1 MKVAYEIDRSRYDA
15 LALDGTFYQK
25 SGIISGGSHDLARK
39 AKRWDEKHM
48 AQLKL
53 QKEKITEELKEVMK
67 KTRRQGELTTV
78 ESQIRGLE
86 NRLKYNLNDLET
98 SKKNMKDYD
107 KQLEDFTRE
116 LDKIGPKI
124 SEIERRM
131 QQRDMK
137 IQDIK
142 ESMNNVEDDVYAE
155 FCARIG
161 VANIRQFEERELV
174 LQQERA
180 KKRAEFEQQIDRIN
194 NNLEFERSKDTSKN
208 VQRWERAVQDD
219 EDSLET
225 FKQAEAR
232 QRQDIE
238 KDKDKIELMK
248 QEKAAHKALV
258 DQTDEDMSKA
268 RRDVQA
274 LAKELAAIH
283 QSIANIEARIET
295 MKSKRHNILMQAKM
309 DAIEIPLK
317 HGSMDDIGQQQQ
329 AQPQQGGQGGDYAAD
344 GTSGSTYERESRI
357 EIDYHKLEHHLKNLS
372 DPDQIKKSGDSLA
385 KELQAK
391 LDTLEKI
398 QTPNMKAMQKL
409 DRVTEKIQS
418 TNEEFE
424 AARKK
429 AKKAKAAFEKVKN
442 ERCSLFTNCCN
453 HISDAIDAIYKQ
465 LSRNEAAQAYLGPDN
480 PEEPY
485 LDGINYNCVAPGK
498 RFQPMSN
505 LSGGEK
511 TIAALALLFA
521 IHSFQPAPFFVLDEI
536 DAALDNTNIGKTLF
550 NMVSTFVCSQS
561 NAAVGGLIAAELL
574 RPAYPV
580 EVRWGNETSISY
592 STRTLA
598 CITNNDVLRALARA
612 APSFRLYGETPIERT
627 QIDHWLTYTLSME
640 KDPSD
645 ELKYL
650 NKCLGPL
657 TYLVAN
663 HLTIADLAVFNE
675 LYVRF
680 EQLKKIGIPLHVQ
693 RWYNLM
699 LAQPCT
705 KEALRKHDSEL
716 RAAVASSAVRT
727 TKKDPSPDKG
737 STDGKREQGKFVD
750 LPGAEM
756 GKVVVRFPPEASG
769 YLHIGHAKAAL
780 LNQYYQQAF
789 QGKLIMRFD
798 DTNPAKENVHFE
810 KVILEDLEMLQIK
823 PDLFTHTSQYFD
835 LMLDY
840 CVRLLKE
847 GKAYV
852 DDTEPEQMKKEREE
866 RVESK
871 NRTNKPERNLA
882 MWAEMVKGSE
892 AGQKCCV
899 RAKIDMASPN
909 GCLRDPTIYRCKNE
923 PHPRTGT
930 QYKVYPTY
938 DFACPIVDAI
948 EDVTHTLRTMEYHDR
963 DEQFYW
969 FIEALGLRRPYIWE
983 YSRLNMT
990 NTVLSKRKLT
1000 WFVAEGLVDGW
1011 DDPRFP
1017 TVRGILR
1024 RGMTVEGL
1032 REFII
1037 AQGSSKSVVF
1047 MEWDKI
1053 WAFNKKVIDPIAPRY
1068 TALENEKRV
1077 PVNVAGVQLGT
1088 MQAAVHPKNTDI
1100 GMKTVHYGPRV
1111 LIDLADA
1118 KELKEGENATF
1129 INWGNLMITK
1139 VHRGADGVPVSID
1152 ATPNL
1157 DNKDYKKTLK
1167 LTWLCDLPAD
1177 QYTPTYC
1184 VYFDHIISKPVL
1196 GKDEDFKNYI
1206 GHQTRTE
1213 VPMLGD
1219 PELRKLKNGD
1229 IIQLQRR
1236 GFFKVDQA
1244 YQPASEFSGA
1254 ETPIV
1259 LFAIPDGH
1267 VTAVPT
1273 ANVPK
1278 KEAAGESKKSK
1289 QAAAKSTTPVAAAST
1304 SGAKKD
1310 ATALND
1316 SITQQ
1321 GETVRKLKADKAP
1334 KADIDAAVKVL
1345 LDLKAQYKALTGSD
1359 WKPGCVPVA
1368 VVASA
1373 APSAGGSADAGSINA
1388 KIAEQGNLVRDLK
1401 AKKAAKPEI
1410 DAAVKTLLEL
1420 KAQYKTATGSDWKP
1434 GVTVASAVPAP
1445 QAPAAS
1451 AAPAG
1456 ADAIN
1461 ARIAEQGNLVR
1472 DLKAKKSAKPE
1483 IDAAVKT
1490 LLELK
1495 AQYKTATGSDWKPGA
1510 APAATPAAPPAA
1522 ATTASALKEANSG
1535 AADIADIINKI
1546 TAQGDLV
1553 RDLKGKKA
1561 PKAEI
1566 DAQVKTLLDL
1576 KAKYKQATGGQD
1588 WKPGCVPP
1596 VQVKAEP
1603 QPSGGETDLL
1613 AQITAQGDKV
1623 RALKAGKA
1631 DKASVDSAVAALLK
1645 LKTDYKTLTGK
1656 DWKPGATPV
1665 TTATTTTTTPV
1676 KQDKENMCPAS
1687 GTEKDVLAEKIT
1699 KQGETVRTLKGSG
1712 APKPEIDAAVKVL
1725 LELKAE
1731 YKKLTGTDYAPPGGA
1746 AGGAARQPSKPKKE
1760 SKPKQEHQKQA
1771 PKQQEQKPAKD
1782 DGTGPKK
1789 QTRLG
1794 LEATKEDNLPDWYS
1808 QVITKGEM
1816 IEYYDVSGCYILRH
1830 WSFAIW
1836 KAIRNWFD
1844 AEITRL
1850 GVKECYFPI
1859 FVSRA
1864 ALEREKTHIADF
1876 APEVAWVTKSGDSE
1890 LAEPI
1895 AVRPTSE
1902 TVMYPAYA
1910 KWIQSYRDL
1919 PIRLNQWNNVVRWE
1933 FKHPQPFLRTREFL
1947 WQEGHT
1953 AFATKQEAD
1962 EEVLTILDL
1971 YAKVYT
1977 DLMAIPVVKG
1987 RKTEKEKFAGG
1998 DYTTTV
2004 EAYISASGRAIQG
2017 ATSHHLGQNFSK
2029 MFDIVY
2035 EHPETKEKEYVFQNS
2050 WGITTRTIGVMIMVH
2065 ADNQGLVLPP
2075 RVACI
2080 QVVIVPCGITA
2091 TTTDDERR
2099 RLYDSCRELEKTI
2112 VQAGVRCEGD
2122 YRDNY
2127 SPGWKYNHWELKGV
2141 PVRIELGFKDLQND
2155 QFVAVRRDNGAK
2167 QTIKRGQATAELTK
2181 LLETIHASMYER
2193 AERDLNDHTKVTKQW
2208 AEFLQFLEAK
2218 NIIMAPFCGEI
2229 SCEDRI
2235 KAESARDDAEAEAG
2249 APAMGAKSLCIPFE
2263 QPAKIDPAKDKC
2275 VHPACGRVAKFY
2287 TLFGRSY

>member
-1 MKVAYEIDRSRYDA
+1 
-15 LALDGTFYQK
+15 
-25 SGIISGGSHDLARK
+25 
-39 AKRWDEKHM
+39 
-48 AQLKL
+48 
-53 QKEKITEELKEVMK
+53 
-67 KTRRQGELTTV
+67 
-78 ESQIRGLE
+78 
-86 NRLKYNLNDLET
+86 
-98 SKKNMKDYD
+98 
-107 KQLEDFTRE
+107 
-116 LDKIGPKI
+116 
-124 SEIERRM
+124 
-131 QQRDMK
+131 
-137 IQDIK
+137 
-142 ESMNNVEDDVYAE
+142 
-155 FCARIG
+155 
-161 VANIRQFEERELV
+161 
-174 LQQERA
+174 
-180 KKRAEFEQQIDRIN
+180 
-194 NNLEFERSKDTSKN
+194 
-208 VQRWERAVQDD
+208 
-219 EDSLET
+219 
-225 FKQAEAR
+225 
-232 QRQDIE
+232 
-238 KDKDKIELMK
+238 
-248 QEKAAHKALV
+248 
-258 DQTDEDMSKA
+258 
-268 RRDVQA
+268 
-274 LAKELAAIH
+274 
-283 QSIANIEARIET
+283 
-295 MKSKRHNILMQAKM
+295 
-309 DAIEIPLK
+309 
-317 HGSMDDIGQQQQ
+317 
-329 AQPQQGGQGGDYAAD
+329 
-344 GTSGSTYERESRI
+344 
-357 EIDYHKLEHHLKNLS
+357 
-372 DPDQIKKSGDSLA
+372 
-385 KELQAK
+385 
-391 LDTLEKI
+391 
-398 QTPNMKAMQKL
+398 
-409 DRVTEKIQS
+409 
-418 TNEEFE
+418 
-424 AARKK
+424 
-429 AKKAKAAFEKVKN
+429 
-442 ERCSLFTNCCN
+442 
-453 HISDAIDAIYKQ
+453 
-465 LSRNEAAQAYLGPDN
+465 
-480 PEEPY
+480 
-485 LDGINYNCVAPGK
+485 
-498 RFQPMSN
+498 
-505 LSGGEK
+505 
-511 TIAALALLFA
+511 
-521 IHSFQPAPFFVLDEI
+521 
-536 DAALDNTNIGKTLF
+536 
-550 NMVSTFVCSQS
+550 MVSTFVCSKT

-574 RPAYPV
+574 RPSYPI

-592 STRTLA
+592 STRTLV
-598 CITNNDVLRALARA
+598 CITNNDVLRALARV
-612 APSFRLYGETPIERT
+612 APSFRLYGATPIERT
-627 QIDHWLTYTLSME
+627 QIDHWLTYTLSVE
-640 KDPSD
+640 KNLAD

-675 LYVRF
+675 LYVRY
-680 EQLKKIGIPLHVQ
+680 EELKKIGIPLHVQ
-693 RWYNLM
+693 RWYNLI
-699 LAQPCT
+699 LAQPYT
-705 KEALRKHDSEL
+705 KEALQKHATEL
-716 RAAVASSAVRT
+716 RAATVSAP
-727 TKKDPSPDKG
+727 KAKESSPDKG
-737 STDGKREQGKFVD
+737 GADGAKREQGKFVD

-810 KVILEDLEMLQIK
+810 QVILEDLEMLQIK

-871 NRTNKPERNLA
+871 NRSNTPERNLA
-882 MWAEMVKGSE
+882 LWAEMVKGTE

-899 RAKIDMASPN
+899 RAKIDMSSPN
-909 GCLRDPTIYRCKNE
+909 GCMRDPTIYRCKNE

-930 QYKVYPTY
+930 QYRVYPTY

-948 EDVTHTLRTMEYHDR
+948 ENVTHTLRTMEYHDR

-1068 TALENEKRV
+1068 TALESDRRI
-1077 PVNVAGVQLGT
+1077 PVNVAGVQPGT
-1088 MQAAVHPKNTDI
+1088 MQAAVHPKNADI
-1100 GMKTVHYGPRV
+1100 GTKTVHYGPRV

-1129 INWGNLMITK
+1129 INWGNLMIRK
-1139 VHRGADGVPVSID
+1139 VNRGADGVPVSID

-1167 LTWLCDLPAD
+1167 LTWLCELPAD

-1184 VYFDHIISKPVL
+1184 VYFEHIISKPVL
-1196 GKDEDFKNYI
+1196 GRDEDFKNYI

-1219 PELRKLKNGD
+1219 PELKNLRKGD

-1244 YQPASEFSGA
+1244 YQPASEYSGA

-1267 VTAVPT
+1267 VAAVPT

-1278 KEAAGESKKSK
+1278 KEAAGESKKTK
-1289 QAAAKSTTPVAAAST
+1289 QTAAKPVAAAAAPSAG
-1304 SGAKKD
+1304 GASD
-1310 ATALND
+1310 VSVLND

-1321 GETVRKLKADKAP
+1321 GEKVRKLKADKAP
-1334 KADIDAAVKVL
+1334 KPDVEAAVKVL
-1345 LDLKAQYKALTGSD
+1345 LDLKAQYKAQTGSD
-1359 WKPGCVPVA
+1359 WKPGASTVA
-1368 VVASA
+1368 PA
-1373 APSAGGSADAGSINA
+1373 AAAATSVGSSADTNTLNT
-1388 KIAEQGNLVRDLK
+1388 KIVEQGNLVRDLK
-1401 AKKAAKPEI
+1401 AKKAAKPE
-1410 DAAVKTLLEL
+1410 V
-1420 KAQYKTATGSDWKP
+1420 
-1434 GVTVASAVPAP
+1434 
-1445 QAPAAS
+1445 
-1451 AAPAG
+1451 
-1456 ADAIN
+1456 
-1461 ARIAEQGNLVR
+1461 
-1472 DLKAKKSAKPE
+1472 
-1483 IDAAVKT
+1483 DAAVKT

-1510 APAATPAAPPAA
+1510 VVAVAPQQTASIGADAINAKIIEQGNLVRDLKAKKATKPEVDAAVKTLLELKAQYKTATGSDWKPGAIPTVVAATAASVPLKPAASNTDDVGGE
-1522 ATTASALKEANSG
+1522 SAEA
-1535 AADIADIINKI
+1535 INKKI
-1546 TAQGDLV
+1546 IAQGDRV

-1561 PKAEI
+1561 PKADVE
-1566 DAQVKTLLDL
+1566 AQVKALLDL
-1576 KAKYKQATGGQD
+1576 KAQYKQATGGQE

-1596 VQVKAEP
+1596 P
-1603 QPSGGETDLL
+1603 PSNSTASTQSGSGEADLL
-1613 AQITAQGDKV
+1613 AQITAQGDTV
-1623 RALKAGKA
+1623 RTLKGNKA
-1631 DKASVDSAVAALLK
+1631 DKATVESAVALLLK
-1645 LKTDYKTLTGK
+1645 LKADYKSLTGK
-1656 DWKPGATPV
+1656 DWKPGATAPPKNG
-1665 TTATTTTTTPV
+1665 ANEG
-1676 KQDKENMCPAS
+1676 KENMCPAG
-1687 GTEKDVLAEKIT
+1687 GTEQEALVEKIT
-1699 KQGETVRTLKGSG
+1699 KQGDAVRTLKSSG
-1712 APKPEIDAAVKVL
+1712 APKPEIDAAVKL
-1725 LELKAE
+1725 LLDLKAA
-1731 YKKLTGTDYAPPGGA
+1731 YKKLTGTDYVPAGGA
-1746 AGGAARQPSKPKKE
+1746 AGAASGGRQQSKPAKKDAKA
-1760 SKPKQEHQKQA
+1760 KP
-1771 PKQQEQKPAKD
+1771 EQKPKPEPKAAAGKD

-1953 AFATKQEAD
+1953 AFATKPEAD

-1977 DLMAIPVVKG
+1977 DLLAIPVVKG

-2017 ATSHHLGQNFSK
+2017 ATSHHLGQNFSR

-2035 EHPETKEKEYVFQNS
+2035 EHPESKEKEYVFQNS

-2080 QVVIVPCGITA
+2080 QAVIVPCGITA

-2099 RLYDSCRELEKTI
+2099 RLYDSCRELERTL
-2112 VQAGVRCEGD
+2112 VSAGIRCEGD

-2167 QTIKRGQATAELTK
+2167 QTVKRGEATVELAR
-2181 LLETIHASMYER
+2181 LLETIHSAMYER
-2193 AERDLNDHTKVTKQW
+2193 AERDLHQHTKVTKQW

-2229 SCEDRI
+2229 GCEDRI

-2263 QPAKIDPAKDKC
+2263 QPATIDPNVDKC

>member
-1 MKVAYEIDRSRYDA
+1 
-15 LALDGTFYQK
+15 
-25 SGIISGGSHDLARK
+25 
-39 AKRWDEKHM
+39 
-48 AQLKL
+48 
-53 QKEKITEELKEVMK
+53 
-67 KTRRQGELTTV
+67 
-78 ESQIRGLE
+78 
-86 NRLKYNLNDLET
+86 
-98 SKKNMKDYD
+98 
-107 KQLEDFTRE
+107 
-116 LDKIGPKI
+116 
-124 SEIERRM
+124 
-131 QQRDMK
+131 
-137 IQDIK
+137 
-142 ESMNNVEDDVYAE
+142 
-155 FCARIG
+155 
-161 VANIRQFEERELV
+161 
-174 LQQERA
+174 
-180 KKRAEFEQQIDRIN
+180 
-194 NNLEFERSKDTSKN
+194 
-208 VQRWERAVQDD
+208 
-219 EDSLET
+219 
-225 FKQAEAR
+225 
-232 QRQDIE
+232 
-238 KDKDKIELMK
+238 
-248 QEKAAHKALV
+248 
-258 DQTDEDMSKA
+258 
-268 RRDVQA
+268 
-274 LAKELAAIH
+274 
-283 QSIANIEARIET
+283 
-295 MKSKRHNILMQAKM
+295 
-309 DAIEIPLK
+309 
-317 HGSMDDIGQQQQ
+317 
-329 AQPQQGGQGGDYAAD
+329 
-344 GTSGSTYERESRI
+344 
-357 EIDYHKLEHHLKNLS
+357 
-372 DPDQIKKSGDSLA
+372 
-385 KELQAK
+385 
-391 LDTLEKI
+391 
-398 QTPNMKAMQKL
+398 
-409 DRVTEKIQS
+409 
-418 TNEEFE
+418 
-424 AARKK
+424 
-429 AKKAKAAFEKVKN
+429 
-442 ERCSLFTNCCN
+442 
-453 HISDAIDAIYKQ
+453 
-465 LSRNEAAQAYLGPDN
+465 
-480 PEEPY
+480 
-485 LDGINYNCVAPGK
+485 
-498 RFQPMSN
+498 
-505 LSGGEK
+505 
-511 TIAALALLFA
+511 
-521 IHSFQPAPFFVLDEI
+521 
-536 DAALDNTNIGKTLF
+536 
-550 NMVSTFVCSQS
+550 MVSSLVFSSS
-561 NAAVGGLIAAELL
+561 NVAIGGLIAAELL
-574 RPAYPV
+574 QPSNPV
-580 EVRWGNETSISY
+580 EVSWGNEISIKFANHS
-592 STRTLA
+592 LV
-598 CITNNDVLRALARA
+598 CITNNDVLRALARL
-612 APSFRLYGETPIERT
+612 APAYRLYGETPIERT

-675 LYVRF
+675 LYARYD
-680 EQLKKIGIPLHVQ
+680 ELRRIGIPVHVQ

-705 KEALRKHDSEL
+705 KEVFRKYAKEL
-716 RAAVASSAVRT
+716 QAAVAASSRV
-727 TKKDPSPDKG
+727 KKEATPEKG
-737 STDGKREQGKFVD
+737 SEKREQGKFVD

-810 KVILEDLEMLQIK
+810 QVILEDLKMLKID

-871 NRTNKPERNLA
+871 NRSNTPERNLEL
-882 MWAEMVKGSE
+882 WAEMVKGS
-892 AGQKCCV
+892 ASGQKCCV
-899 RAKIDMASPN
+899 RAKIDMSSAN
-909 GCLRDPTIYRCKNE
+909 GCMRDPTIYRCKNE

-948 EDVTHTLRTMEYHDR
+948 ENVTHTLRTMEYHDR

-1000 WFVAEGLVDGW
+1000 WFVEQGLVDGW

-1068 TALENEKRV
+1068 TALENEGRIL
-1077 PVNVAGVQLGT
+1077 VNVAGAKPGSL
-1088 MQAAVHPKNTDI
+1088 QAAVHPKNADI
-1100 GMKTVHYGPRV
+1100 GMKTVHIGPRV

-1118 KELKEGENATF
+1118 RELKDGENATF
-1129 INWGNLMITK
+1129 INWGNLMVKK
-1139 VHRGADGVPVSID
+1139 VHRNATGDPVSID
-1152 ATPNL
+1152 AALNL

-1167 LTWLCDLPAD
+1167 LTWLCELTAE

-1184 VYFDHIISKPVL
+1184 VYFEHIISKAVL

-1219 PELRKLKNGD
+1219 PELKKLNKGD

-1267 VTAVPT
+1267 ATAQAT
-1273 ANVPK
+1273 ANAPK
-1278 KEAAGESKKSK
+1278 KEVATENKKSK
-1289 QAAAKSTTPVAAAST
+1289 QTKSATIVTSGDVPTST
-1304 SGAKKD
+1304 SGSGS
-1310 ATALND
+1310 ALND

-1321 GETVRKLKADKAP
+1321 GEKVRQLKADKAP
-1334 KADIDAAVKVL
+1334 KADVDAAVKV
-1345 LDLKAQYKALTGSD
+1345 
-1359 WKPGCVPVA
+1359 
-1368 VVASA
+1368 
-1373 APSAGGSADAGSINA
+1373 
-1388 KIAEQGNLVRDLK
+1388 
-1401 AKKAAKPEI
+1401 
-1410 DAAVKTLLEL
+1410 
-1420 KAQYKTATGSDWKP
+1420 
-1434 GVTVASAVPAP
+1434 
-1445 QAPAAS
+1445 
-1451 AAPAG
+1451 
-1456 ADAIN
+1456 
-1461 ARIAEQGNLVR
+1461 
-1472 DLKAKKSAKPE
+1472 
-1483 IDAAVKT
+1483 

-1510 APAATPAAPPAA
+1510 V
-1522 ATTASALKEANSG
+1522 TTASVANVGSANAG
-1535 AADIADIINKI
+1535 SNAADALNAKI
-1546 TAQGDLV
+1546 TEQGNLV

-1561 PKAEI
+1561 PKADI
-1566 DAQVKTLLDL
+1566 DAAVKELLNLKAQYKTATGSEWKPGATPVQPQAAPTAAASVAPAATGADALNAKIVEQGNLVRDL
-1576 KAKYKQATGGQD
+1576 KAKKAPKADIDASVKELLNLKAQYKSATGNEWKPGAVVAAPATTASVPLKPIDANSGAVASGSAVELNDKIVAQGDLVRELKAKKANKADIDSAVKALLALKAQYKQATGGQE

-1596 VQVKAEP
+1596 VQSAP
-1603 QPSGGETDLL
+1603 LQAAAPSAAAATGESALL
-1613 AQITAQGDKV
+1613 EQIAVQGEKI
-1623 RALKAGKA
+1623 RTLKANKA
-1631 DKASVDSAVAALLK
+1631 DKPTIDAEVGVLLK
-1645 LKTDYKTLTGK
+1645 LKADFKATTGK
-1656 DWKPGATPV
+1656 DWKPGMSAPAKAPAAATEGAV
-1665 TTATTTTTTPV
+1665 EHG
-1676 KQDKENMCPAS
+1676 KENVSPSGGDAAS
-1687 GTEKDVLAEKIT
+1687 PKDALAEKIT
-1699 KQGETVRTLKGSG
+1699 KQGDTVRSLKGSG
-1712 APKPEIDAAVKVL
+1712 AAKPEIDAAVKL
-1725 LELKAE
+1725 LLDLKAE
-1731 YKKLTGTDYAPPGGA
+1731 YKKLTGTDYVPPGGA
-1746 AGGAARQPSKPKKE
+1746 AAGGRQQSKQAPAAKKA
-1760 SKPKQEHQKQA
+1760 PKQE
-1771 PKQQEQKPAKD
+1771 PKKPERKEEGAA
-1782 DGTGPKK
+1782 GGPKK

-1844 AEITRL
+1844 GEITRL

-1953 AFATKQEAD
+1953 AFATKAEAD

-1977 DLMAIPVVKG
+1977 DLLAIPVVRG

-2017 ATSHHLGQNFSK
+2017 ATSHHLGQNFSR

-2035 EHPETKEKEYVFQNS
+2035 EHPETKEKEYVYQNS

-2091 TTTDDERR
+2091 TTTDEERR
-2099 RLYDSCRELEKTI
+2099 RLYESCRELERSL
-2112 VQAGVRCEGD
+2112 VAAGIRCEGD

-2141 PVRIELGFKDLQND
+2141 PVRIELGFKDLQKGEC
-2155 QFVAVRRDNGAK
+2155 VAVRRDNGTK
-2167 QTIKRGQATAELTK
+2167 LTVRREQATVELPK
-2181 LLETIHASMYER
+2181 LLETIHESMY
-2193 AERDLNDHTKVTKQW
+2193 AKADRDLHDHIKVTKEW
-2208 AEFLQFLEAK
+2208 SAFLQFLEEK

-2229 SCEDRI
+2229 PCEDRI
-2235 KAESARDDAEAEAG
+2235 KAESARDDGAEVEAG

-2263 QPAKIDPAKDKC
+2263 QPAQIDPKKDKC
-2275 VHPACGRVAKFY
+2275 VHPACGRAAKFY

>member
-1 MKVAYEIDRSRYDA
+1 
-15 LALDGTFYQK
+15 
-25 SGIISGGSHDLARK
+25 
-39 AKRWDEKHM
+39 
-48 AQLKL
+48 
-53 QKEKITEELKEVMK
+53 
-67 KTRRQGELTTV
+67 
-78 ESQIRGLE
+78 
-86 NRLKYNLNDLET
+86 
-98 SKKNMKDYD
+98 
-107 KQLEDFTRE
+107 
-116 LDKIGPKI
+116 
-124 SEIERRM
+124 
-131 QQRDMK
+131 
-137 IQDIK
+137 
-142 ESMNNVEDDVYAE
+142 
-155 FCARIG
+155 
-161 VANIRQFEERELV
+161 
-174 LQQERA
+174 
-180 KKRAEFEQQIDRIN
+180 
-194 NNLEFERSKDTSKN
+194 
-208 VQRWERAVQDD
+208 
-219 EDSLET
+219 
-225 FKQAEAR
+225 
-232 QRQDIE
+232 
-238 KDKDKIELMK
+238 
-248 QEKAAHKALV
+248 
-258 DQTDEDMSKA
+258 
-268 RRDVQA
+268 
-274 LAKELAAIH
+274 
-283 QSIANIEARIET
+283 
-295 MKSKRHNILMQAKM
+295 
-309 DAIEIPLK
+309 
-317 HGSMDDIGQQQQ
+317 
-329 AQPQQGGQGGDYAAD
+329 
-344 GTSGSTYERESRI
+344 
-357 EIDYHKLEHHLKNLS
+357 
-372 DPDQIKKSGDSLA
+372 
-385 KELQAK
+385 
-391 LDTLEKI
+391 
-398 QTPNMKAMQKL
+398 
-409 DRVTEKIQS
+409 
-418 TNEEFE
+418 
-424 AARKK
+424 
-429 AKKAKAAFEKVKN
+429 
-442 ERCSLFTNCCN
+442 
-453 HISDAIDAIYKQ
+453 
-465 LSRNEAAQAYLGPDN
+465 
-480 PEEPY
+480 
-485 LDGINYNCVAPGK
+485 
-498 RFQPMSN
+498 
-505 LSGGEK
+505 
-511 TIAALALLFA
+511 
-521 IHSFQPAPFFVLDEI
+521 
-536 DAALDNTNIGKTLF
+536 
-550 NMVSTFVCSQS
+550 MVSTFVCSKS

-574 RPAYPV
+574 RESNPI
-580 EVRWGNETSISY
+580 EVRWGDENAISY

-598 CITNNDVLRALARA
+598 CITNNDVLRALSRA
-612 APSFRLYGETPIERT
+612 APAFRLYGETPIERT

-675 LYVRF
+675 LYCRF
-680 EQLKKIGIPLHVQ
+680 EELKKIGIPVHVQ
-693 RWYNLM
+693 RWYNLI
-699 LAQPCT
+699 LAQQCT
-705 KEALRKHDSEL
+705 KSALRKYESEL
-716 RAAVASSAVRT
+716 RTAIASAK
-727 TKKDPSPDKG
+727 TKKDPSPEKG
-737 STDGKREQGKFVD
+737 AGDAKREQGKFVD

-756 GKVVVRFPPEASG
+756 GKVIVRFPPEASG

-810 KVILEDLEMLQIK
+810 QVILEDLEMLQIK

-840 CVRLLKE
+840 CVQLIKE

-871 NRTNKPERNLA
+871 NRSNTAERNLQ
-882 MWAEMVKGSE
+882 MWAEMVKGSA

-899 RAKIDMASPN
+899 RAKIDMGSPN
-909 GCLRDPTIYRCKNE
+909 GCMRDPTIYRCKNE

-1000 WFVAEGLVDGW
+1000 WFVEQGLVDGW

-1068 TALENEKRV
+1068 TALENEQRV
-1077 PVNVAGVQLGT
+1077 TVNVAGVQPGT
-1088 MQAAVHPKNTDI
+1088 MEAAVHPKNAEI
-1100 GMKTVHYGPRV
+1100 GMKTVHFGPRV

-1129 INWGNLMITK
+1129 INWGNLLITK
-1139 VHRGADGVPVSID
+1139 VHRGADGTPISVDSK
-1152 ATPNL
+1152 PNL
-1157 DNKDYKKTLK
+1157 ENKDYKKTLK
-1167 LTWLCDLPAD
+1167 LTWLCELPAD

-1184 VYFDHIISKPVL
+1184 VYFEHIINKAVL
-1196 GKDEDFKNYI
+1196 ARDEDFKNYI

-1219 PELRKLKNGD
+1219 PELKKLRKGD

-1236 GFFKVDQA
+1236 GFFKVDQP

-1278 KEAAGESKKSK
+1278 KESAGESKKSK
-1289 QAAAKSTTPVAAAST
+1289 QTAKPANVAVVSQPAVGAA
-1304 SGAKKD
+1304 
-1310 ATALND
+1310 ALND

-1321 GETVRKLKADKAP
+1321 GEAVRKLKADKAP
-1334 KADIDAAVKVL
+1334 KPDVDAAVKVL
-1345 LDLKAQYKALTGSD
+1345 LDLKAQYKGATGSD
-1359 WKPGCVPVA
+1359 WKPGA
-1368 VVASA
+1368 VASA
-1373 APSAGGSADAGSINA
+1373 APATTTTPQPATNADALNA
-1388 KIAEQGNLVRDLK
+1388 QITEQGNLVRDLK
-1401 AKKAAKPEI
+1401 AQKAPKA
-1410 DAAVKTLLEL
+1410 DVDGAVKTLLDL
-1420 KAQYKTATGSDWKP
+1420 KAQYKA
-1434 GVTVASAVPAP
+1434 
-1445 QAPAAS
+1445 
-1451 AAPAG
+1451 
-1456 ADAIN
+1456 
-1461 ARIAEQGNLVR
+1461 
-1472 DLKAKKSAKPE
+1472 
-1483 IDAAVKT
+1483 
-1490 LLELK
+1490 
-1495 AQYKTATGSDWKPGA
+1495 ATGSDWKPGA
-1510 APAATPAAPPAA
+1510 APSVAAAATPPPAA
-1522 ATTASALKEANSG
+1522 GASNAEVLNTKITEQGNLVRDLKTKKAPKADIDGAVKTLLDLKAQYKAATGSEWKPGAAVTAAPLKQANSSTSTVTG
-1535 AADIADIINKI
+1535 GSVSEINDKI
-1546 TAQGDLV
+1546 VAQGDLV
-1553 RDLKGKKA
+1553 RDLKAKKA
-1561 PKAEI
+1561 PKADV

-1576 KAKYKQATGGQD
+1576 KAQYKTAAGSD
-1588 WKPGCVPP
+1588 WKPGCV
-1596 VQVKAEP
+1596 VVKEEVPKP
-1603 QPSGGETDLL
+1603 QGLSGEADLL
-1613 AQITAQGDKV
+1613 AQIATQGEQV
-1623 RALKAGKA
+1623 RTLKSNKA
-1631 DKASVDSAVAALLK
+1631 DKASVDAAVAVLLK
-1645 LKTDYKTLTGK
+1645 LKADYKTLTGK
-1656 DWKPGATPV
+1656 DWKPGTTVTP
-1665 TTATTTTTTPV
+1665 AAV
-1676 KQDKENMCPAS
+1676 KKEGKENMSPS
-1687 GTEKDVLAEKIT
+1687 GQQQADEKGALAEKIT
-1699 KQGETVRTLKGSG
+1699 KQGDTVRTLKAGG
-1712 APKPEIDAAVKVL
+1712 APKPEIDAAVKTL
-1725 LELKAE
+1725 LDLKAE
-1731 YKKLTGTDYAPPGGA
+1731 YKKLTGADYVPPGGGA
-1746 AGGAARQPSKPKKE
+1746 GAGGRAQSTKPSGGAAKKEAKPKADQ
-1760 SKPKQEHQKQA
+1760 KPKQE
-1771 PKQQEQKPAKD
+1771 QKPSKD
-1782 DGTGPKK
+1782 SDGAGGGSKK

-1953 AFATKQEAD
+1953 AFASKQEAD

-1977 DLMAIPVVKG
+1977 DLLAIPVVKG

-2017 ATSHHLGQNFSK
+2017 ATSHHLGQNFSR

-2035 EHPETKEKEYVFQNS
+2035 EHPETKEKEYVYQNS

-2075 RVACI
+2075 HVACI

-2091 TTTDDERR
+2091 TTTDEERR
-2099 RLYDSCRELEKTI
+2099 KLTDSCRELERAI
-2112 VQAGVRCEGD
+2112 VAAGIRCEGD

-2141 PVRIELGFKDLQND
+2141 PVRVELGFKDLQND

-2167 QTIKRGQATAELTK
+2167 LTVKRGQAATELPK
-2181 LLETIHASMYER
+2181 LLETIHGSMYDR
-2193 AERDLNDHTKVTKQW
+2193 ADRDLREHTKVTKQW
-2208 AEFLQFLEAK
+2208 PEFLQFLEAK

-2229 SCEDRI
+2229 ACEERI

-2263 QPAKIDPAKDKC
+2263 QPAKIDPKNDKC
-2275 VHPACGRVAKFY
+2275 VHPACGRAAKFY